1 MRELIGTDLEDEL
14 ETFFNLSVFNV
25 DQLRFVIFGAA
36 LMLLMWLRPQGVF
49 GNREEMALD
58 DR

>member
-1 MRELIGTDLEDEL
+1 MRELIGTDFAPEL
-14 ETFFNLSVFNV
+14 ERFLNLSVLNV
-25 DQLRFVIFGAA
+25 DQLRFVVFGGA
-36 LMLLMWLRPQGVF
+36 LMLLMWFRPQGVF